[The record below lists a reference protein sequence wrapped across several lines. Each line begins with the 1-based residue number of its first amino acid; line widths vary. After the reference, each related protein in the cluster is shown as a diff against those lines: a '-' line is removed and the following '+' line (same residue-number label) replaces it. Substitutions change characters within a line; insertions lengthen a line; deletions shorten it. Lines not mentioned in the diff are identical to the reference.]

1 LSQSELDVLL
11 GTVENPIR
19 RRIIARLSEEPNY
32 QLQLSKELGISQ
44 QLVAK
49 HLSTIEGAGLVG
61 STMEDSPRGPQRRE
75 YLLRKSISVTIDLAP
90 NLFRTRMFSFG
101 SVPGIESGS
110 EQDQLVTKINEVFRH
125 PDEASRIGP
134 LAEIISEVDGKLK
147 KLEDQRGVL
156 LYLRN
161 MVLREA
167 TRVTSGLGKADR
179 RNILRQLMKAQ
190 QGNVPDISSIL
201 GLRREMVV
209 EILEQV
215 EKEFAYSV

>member
-1 LSQSELDVLL
+1 
-11 GTVENPIR
+11 
-19 RRIIARLSEEPNY
+19 
-32 QLQLSKELGISQ
+32 
-44 QLVAK
+44 
-49 HLSTIEGAGLVG
+49 
-61 STMEDSPRGPQRRE
+61 MEDSPRGPQRRE

-134 LAEIISEVDGKLK
+134 LAEIISEVDVKLK

>member
-1 LSQSELDVLL
+1 
-11 GTVENPIR
+11 
-19 RRIIARLSEEPNY
+19 
-32 QLQLSKELGISQ
+32 
-44 QLVAK
+44 
-49 HLSTIEGAGLVG
+49 
-61 STMEDSPRGPQRRE
+61 M
-75 YLLRKSISVTIDLAP
+75 
-90 NLFRTRMFSFG
+90 
-101 SVPGIESGS
+101 
-110 EQDQLVTKINEVFRH
+110 TKINEVFSH

-134 LAEIISEVDGKLK
+134 LAEIISEVDVKLK